1 MSVRSSYL
9 FNCSLYFSII
19 CLPVIYSP
27 KKGVSLS
34 LTVTMNFSTSSLR
47 SINLLHV
54 LLGSFIRYRYLG
66 FPGGAV
72 IKNICQCRYWQNAC
86 QCRSLRKCGFHL
98 WAAESC
104 WGRKWW
110 PSPVFLPDNP
120 MDRGA
125 WQTVHEATKS
135 WTWPSNWAHNTF
147 RNTMSW
153 WDGPFSIIKFL
164 SLFLV
169 ILLSRSLFLCHINS
183 HTNLQHSNV

>member
-1 MSVRSSYL
+1 MPVRSGYL

-19 CLPVIYSP
+19 CLPVIYST

-47 SINLLHV
+47 SINLLRV
-54 LLGSFIRYRYLG
+54 LLGSSIRYRYLG

-86 QCRSLRKCGFHL
+86 QCRRLRKCGFNL

-110 PSPVFLPDNP
+110 PSPVFLP
-120 MDRGA
+120 G
-125 WQTVHEATKS
+125 QSH
-135 WTWPSNWAHNTF
+135 
-147 RNTMSW
+147 
-153 WDGPFSIIKFL
+153 GQ
-164 SLFLV
+164 
-169 ILLSRSLFLCHINS
+169 RSLADSPWGRKELDMTKQLS
-183 HTNLQHSNV
+183 AQYT